1 MANGF
6 VFTQGLSPQ
15 QSTAP
20 AQRTQDVAQGT
31 PQAIMASATL
41 LENKKREAQRQ
52 YERAQTMMRQD
63 LNTVG
68 GFDVSAAGT
77 GQLGRG
83 IQQLAEYTREEIKKA
98 NDPIKA
104 QELINNFRSEYNMAK
119 EREASIADKEAFQT
133 DLSKATGAD
142 LDALNAG
149 LDMNSEYVVPSTA
162 DLAAA
167 RSKWDNPYAGDIQ
180 IVDGKMMAIDP
191 KDGKLKALADIE
203 STLDSTMFDPS
214 KQMIQT
220 GALRDWARGSDTK
233 TDIAFTNGKWSG
245 RRAGEIFDENIMQT
259 GRKSDKTKTG
269 EYHRRQVLNTLEDT
283 GKIGIF
289 DLDERQD
296 FVLGNF
302 DNINQDKLNRVL
314 ELGRK
319 EFIRLSYFEAPTQED
334 TSGAGYGVR
343 GVYRSGDGKL
353 VTATGKTDEVVGSLP
368 DDPATD
374 PTFTGP
380 AEEGVE
386 IYDMI
391 PVVDGRTGKDAAI
404 TVDASRYVQGG
415 NYGIYAGGVSPTS
428 GRFSIRYAYEG
439 QLPQYKF
446 MTDDNVTVIT
456 ADPQEI
462 AELRNDPRF
471 VTEEQTGKTVKGDV
485 VKTEYLPEDPDDY
498 TGLQQEM
505 INNIMNLNPSLYN
518 TMTELQQQYTKTQL
532 DTFMSQDA
540 ANQSQTN

>member
-15 QSTAP
+15 QATAP
-20 AQRTQDVAQGT
+20 SQRTQDVAQGT

-52 YERAQTMMRQD
+52 YERAQTMMRED

-77 GQLGRG
+77 GQFGRG

-119 EREASIADKEAFQT
+119 ERESSIADKETFQT
-133 DLSKATGAD
+133 DLSKATGGD

-149 LDMNSEYVVPSTA
+149 LDMNSEYVIPSTA

-302 DNINQDKLNRVL
+302 DNINQDKLDRVL

-319 EFIRLSYFEAPTQED
+319 ARQS
-334 TSGAGYGVR
+334 VR
-343 GVYRSGDGKL
+343 AR
-353 VTATGKTDEVVGSLP
+353 
-368 DDPATD
+368 
-374 PTFTGP
+374 
-380 AEEGVE
+380 
-386 IYDMI
+386 
-391 PVVDGRTGKDAAI
+391 
-404 TVDASRYVQGG
+404 
-415 NYGIYAGGVSPTS
+415 
-428 GRFSIRYAYEG
+428 
-439 QLPQYKF
+439 
-446 MTDDNVTVIT
+446 
-456 ADPQEI
+456 
-462 AELRNDPRF
+462 
-471 VTEEQTGKTVKGDV
+471 
-485 VKTEYLPEDPDDY
+485 
-498 TGLQQEM
+498 
-505 INNIMNLNPSLYN
+505 
-518 TMTELQQQYTKTQL
+518 
-532 DTFMSQDA
+532 
-540 ANQSQTN
+540 